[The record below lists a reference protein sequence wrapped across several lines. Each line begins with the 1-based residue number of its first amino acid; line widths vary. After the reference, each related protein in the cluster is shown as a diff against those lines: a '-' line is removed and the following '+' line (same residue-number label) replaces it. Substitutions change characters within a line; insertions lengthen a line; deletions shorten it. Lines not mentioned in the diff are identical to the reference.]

1 MRIRLKSRAAEKV
14 THMDM
19 TLADEH
25 KAASSRHRL
34 TVADFHKMG
43 EAGILDQGVRVELL
57 EGEIIDMPPIGSLHA
72 GVVKRLIR
80 VLTTAISNAAIVDAQ
95 NPVVLDEH
103 SEPQPDIAVLK
114 PRDDF
119 YTKAH
124 PGPEDVLLL
133 VEVADSS
140 AHYDRSVK
148 IPLYARANITE
159 VWLVDLPQ
167 KRLEVYRL
175 PQPEHA
181 DYQRIEHCRDGKVAP
196 EKLPDAVIDVTS
208 LFIL

>member
-1 MRIRLKSRAAEKV
+1 
-14 THMDM
+14 MDM
-19 TLADEH
+19 PLVEEH
-25 KAASSRHRL
+25 KAPLSRHRL
-34 TVADFHKMG
+34 TVADVHKMA
-43 EAGILDQGVRVELL
+43 EVGILAQEARVELL
-57 EGEIIDMPPIGSLHA
+57 EGELIDMPPIGSLHA
-72 GVVKRLIR
+72 GMVKFLLRLFTLA
-80 VLTTAISNAAIVDAQ
+80 VGDTAIVDAQ

-114 PRDDF
+114 PRADF
-119 YTKAH
+119 YTKSH

-133 VEVADSS
+133 IEVADSS

-175 PQPEHA
+175 PRPEYA
-181 DYQRIEHCRDGKVAP
+181 DYQRIEHCRDGTVSP
-196 EKLPDAVIDVTS
+196 EKLPGVAVSVTD
-208 LFIL
+208 LLIF